1 MGPVYSPTWIYLPY
15 MDPSWVSLSQ
25 QLLEVLEEVSFLQG
39 NFYPWT
45 QTKTAGGLLKR
56 TFHRF
61 TAFPPEKSC
70 SARNSLGSEW
80 GLFNGVE
87 SHQVHGFSGKN
98 GGSYQWFSVVLFV
111 CLIRR
116 DHLFFWWGGWRTLSK
131 SAFRRVM
138 ITNFGAILHVGLGS

>member
-1 MGPVYSPTWIYLPY
+1 MNKNPWDWYIHLHEWLIFMVNVGKIYLPY

-25 QLLEVLEEVSFLQG
+25 QLLEVLDPRKCHDFFEG

-70 SARNSLGSEW
+70 SARNSLGSE
-80 GLFNGVE
+80 
-87 SHQVHGFSGKN
+87 
-98 GGSYQWFSVVLFV
+98 
-111 CLIRR
+111 
-116 DHLFFWWGGWRTLSK
+116 
-131 SAFRRVM
+131 
-138 ITNFGAILHVGLGS
+138 

>member
-1 MGPVYSPTWIYLPY
+1 MNKNPWDERHIHLHEWLIFMVNVGKIYLPY

-70 SARNSLGSEW
+70 SARNSLGSE
-80 GLFNGVE
+80 
-87 SHQVHGFSGKN
+87 
-98 GGSYQWFSVVLFV
+98 
-111 CLIRR
+111 
-116 DHLFFWWGGWRTLSK
+116 
-131 SAFRRVM
+131 
-138 ITNFGAILHVGLGS
+138 